1 MPETARKLGYGRLI
15 GGAGAIWLATWL
27 MPAML
32 SGLFSDPVD
41 RLLLRYLPIEPCAA
55 HPDHEFFDA
64 CFNALSLVYGVI
76 QLGLFQVPVQVFL
89 AAGIS
94 FLMYRKLTD
103 SRWRL
108 IGFTFPLIAVP
119 TVVGWLTY
127 SYVGAEELVG
137 LLAILLGLMM
147 GSRYAGPALTR
158 PISNS
163 N

>member
-1 MPETARKLGYGRLI
+1 
-15 GGAGAIWLATWL
+15 

-41 RLLLRYLPIEPCAA
+41 RALLRYLPIEPCAA
-55 HPDHEFFDA
+55 QPDHEFFDA
-64 CFNALSLVYGVI
+64 CFTSLSLSYGVI
-76 QLGLFQVPVQVFL
+76 QLGLFHVPVQVFL

-103 SRWRL
+103 ARWRL

-127 SYVGAEELVG
+127 SYVGADELVG
-137 LLAILLGLMM
+137 LLAVLLGLMI
-147 GSRYAGPALTR
+147 GSRYGGRAPTQSTSR
-158 PISNS
+158 SI
-163 N
+163 